1 MKNTKLLPAVLLI
14 GIAVSISYTTETQ
27 GVMSLT
33 PPETTVSKE
42 IPQQEAKIVLF
53 AKVMEP
59 AFAEDYI
66 NIDITTE
73 VQFVATGKG
82 SMCSHIINNYVEKK
96 YIVFRAIPP
105 GQSGEKNPLSGE
117 VMAQYIMIPKDK
129 SDSIFS
135 AKTGDILTVFGRP
148 TIEKMGD
155 SKDVIFIATSA
166 YKTGT
171 ETQHKAQTQPILENQ
186 PKTSQSSQQT
196 QGDKKKTSVSTDISS
211 DTAVRLERERALAQ
225 GVSKKQQK
233 EIKRILAMD
242 KSKRQQIVSLVSKAE
257 NAASK
262 QDINSALQAYKEI
275 LEIDPDPD
283 SLTAKHGIAMCE
295 GIIAFHDKDYK
306 SAIIS
311 FKKVLEI
318 NPDNLTAKQSI
329 AMCEGIIAF
338 HDKDYK
344 SAIISYKKVLDIDP
358 DSLTA
363 KRGIAMCAF
372 NDKDYKSVIIS
383 YKKVLD
389 IAPEDFAANANIGGA
404 YLGLHEFDLAFQY
417 LNKATLINPER
428 PEPYVN
434 MSCAHAMKGD
444 KDRAFRSL
452 QKAVDRGYKN
462 IEHIKNDTDLPED
475 FRNDP
480 RLNNF
485 IK

>member
-148 TIEKMGD
+148 TIEKTGD

-306 SAIIS
+306 S
-311 FKKVLEI
+311 
-318 NPDNLTAKQSI
+318 
-329 AMCEGIIAF
+329 
-338 HDKDYK
+338 
-344 SAIISYKKVLDIDP
+344 
-358 DSLTA
+358 
-363 KRGIAMCAF
+363 
-372 NDKDYKSVIIS
+372 VIIS

>member
-148 TIEKMGD
+148 TIEKTGD

-211 DTAVRLERERALAQ
+211 DTAVRLERERALAL
-225 GVSKKQQK
+225 GVGKKQQNDLGRIK
-233 EIKRILAMD
+233 EVKRILAMD

-283 SLTAKHGIAMCE
+283 SLTAKHG
-295 GIIAFHDKDYK
+295 
-306 SAIIS
+306 
-311 FKKVLEI
+311 
-318 NPDNLTAKQSI
+318 I